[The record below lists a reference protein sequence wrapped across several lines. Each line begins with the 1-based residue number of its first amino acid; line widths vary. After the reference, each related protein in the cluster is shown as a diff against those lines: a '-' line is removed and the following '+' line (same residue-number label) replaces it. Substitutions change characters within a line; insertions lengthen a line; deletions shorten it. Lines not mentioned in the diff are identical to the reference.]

1 MTTLWKLGG
10 KRTKFW
16 KLARKIA
23 ELKASG
29 TPMEGLII
37 DGQTI
42 TDKDKV
48 NKHTNTYLKTLF
60 ANKPN
65 PSTGFV

>member
-1 MTTLWKLGG
+1 
-10 KRTKFW
+10 
-16 KLARKIA
+16 
-23 ELKASG
+23 
-29 TPMEGLII
+29 MEGLII

-48 NKHTNTYLKTLF
+48 NKHTNAYLKTLF